1 MWLHRAWLI
10 FSSSLSHEENSLQQ
24 RLPLRSGGRNLE
36 LGIGCKAEPD
46 SMPAASEEAGTLK
59 MTDVALADLEV
70 TLEDKLGLNLVG
82 AS

>member
-1 MWLHRAWLI
+1 
-10 FSSSLSHEENSLQQ
+10 
-24 RLPLRSGGRNLE
+24 
-36 LGIGCKAEPD
+36 
-46 SMPAASEEAGTLK
+46 MPAASEEASALM